1 MFLSESLVRAIEADR
16 AREIERSGR
25 NARLLDSVSRT
36 TAGRR
41 SDDFNPRADRTRP
54 ARGADRTC
62 EPA

>member
-25 NARLLDSVSRT
+25 VARLLDGVART
-36 TAGRR
+36 ERSPRNEASPSATA
-41 SDDFNPRADRTRP
+41 RTRP
-54 ARGADRTC
+54 TRDSGRTC